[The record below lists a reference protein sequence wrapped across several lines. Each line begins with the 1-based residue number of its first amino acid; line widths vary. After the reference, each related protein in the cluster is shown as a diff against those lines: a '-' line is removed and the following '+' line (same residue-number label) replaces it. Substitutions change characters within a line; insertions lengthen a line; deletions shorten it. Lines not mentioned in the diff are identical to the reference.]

1 MYSQDY
7 LDTCTMLGEVELVL
21 LDWCDEAQEDLL
33 LLALNGIVEPT
44 LEAYMRLWREMRALV
59 ESK

>member
-7 LDTCTMLGEVELVL
+7 LDRCTMLGEVELAL

-33 LLALNGIVEPT
+33 LVALNGIVPPT
-44 LEAYMRLWREMRALV
+44 LENYMHLWGEMRALI

>member
-7 LDTCTMLGEVELVL
+7 LDRCTMLGEVELTL

-33 LLALNGIVEPT
+33 LVALNGIVPPT
-44 LEAYMRLWREMRALV
+44 LEAYMNLWDAMRAIV